1 MMFLFAGH
9 SDKPLKSLVSMAHKG
24 NHICLYRFSFIY
36 AVNDLWEDAYTC
48 PINAMNCTTESAN
61 LRYGTHGYEMDA
73 YEGMAKII
81 DDVKVAVCPECGN
94 IEMYLENLTNLKD

>member
-1 MMFLFAGH
+1 MPNQRYGVH
-9 SDKPLKSLVSMAHKG
+9 HR
-24 NHICLYRFSFIY
+24 IC
-36 AVNDLWEDAYTC
+36 
-48 PINAMNCTTESAN
+48 N

>member
-1 MMFLFAGH
+1 MTCERTLIH
-9 SDKPLKSLVSMAHKG
+9 AHLCCELR
-24 NHICLYRFSFIY
+24 HRIC
-36 AVNDLWEDAYTC
+36 
-48 PINAMNCTTESAN
+48 N

>member
-1 MMFLFAGH
+1 MKRKTVQTKYDVPVRRTFRLH
-9 SDKPLKSLVSMAHKG
+9 
-24 NHICLYRFSFIY
+24 RFSFIY

-73 YEGMAKII
+73 YEGMAKI
-81 DDVKVAVCPECGN
+81 
-94 IEMYLENLTNLKD
+94 NLHSQSKLIITSVNQF

>member
-9 SDKPLKSLVSMAHKG
+9 SDKPLKSLISMAHKG

-48 PINAMNCTTESAN
+48 PIYAVNCTTESAN

>member
-1 MMFLFAGH
+1 MPNQPYEPH
-9 SDKPLKSLVSMAHKG
+9 HK
-24 NHICLYRFSFIY
+24 IC
-36 AVNDLWEDAYTC
+36 
-48 PINAMNCTTESAN
+48 N

-94 IEMYLENLTNLKD
+94 IEMYLEDLTNLKD

>member
-1 MMFLFAGH
+1 MPNLRCELH
-9 SDKPLKSLVSMAHKG
+9 HK
-24 NHICLYRFSFIY
+24 IC
-36 AVNDLWEDAYTC
+36 
-48 PINAMNCTTESAN
+48 N

-94 IEMYLENLTNLKD
+94 IEMYLEDLTNLKD

>member
-1 MMFLFAGH
+1 MPSQRYGLH
-9 SDKPLKSLVSMAHKG
+9 HR
-24 NHICLYRFSFIY
+24 IC
-36 AVNDLWEDAYTC
+36 
-48 PINAMNCTTESAN
+48 N

>member
-1 MMFLFAGH
+1 MPNQRYELH
-9 SDKPLKSLVSMAHKG
+9 HR
-24 NHICLYRFSFIY
+24 IC
-36 AVNDLWEDAYTC
+36 
-48 PINAMNCTTESAN
+48 N

>member
-1 MMFLFAGH
+1 MPGQRYELH
-9 SDKPLKSLVSMAHKG
+9 HK
-24 NHICLYRFSFIY
+24 IC
-36 AVNDLWEDAYTC
+36 
-48 PINAMNCTTESAN
+48 N

>member
-1 MMFLFAGH
+1 MPNQRYGLH
-9 SDKPLKSLVSMAHKG
+9 HR
-24 NHICLYRFSFIY
+24 IC
-36 AVNDLWEDAYTC
+36 
-48 PINAMNCTTESAN
+48 N

>member
-1 MMFLFAGH
+1 MPNLRCESH
-9 SDKPLKSLVSMAHKG
+9 HK
-24 NHICLYRFSFIY
+24 IC
-36 AVNDLWEDAYTC
+36 
-48 PINAMNCTTESAN
+48 N

-94 IEMYLENLTNLKD
+94 IEMYLEDLTNLKD

>member
-1 MMFLFAGH
+1 MPNQRYGLH
-9 SDKPLKSLVSMAHKG
+9 YR
-24 NHICLYRFSFIY
+24 IC
-36 AVNDLWEDAYTC
+36 
-48 PINAMNCTTESAN
+48 N

-81 DDVKVAVCPECGN
+81 DDVKVAVCSECGN

>member
-1 MMFLFAGH
+1 M
-9 SDKPLKSLVSMAHKG
+9 P
-24 NHICLYRFSFIY
+24 
-36 AVNDLWEDAYTC
+36 
-48 PINAMNCTTESAN
+48 N
-61 LRYGTHGYEMDA
+61 LRCELHHRICNLHYETHGYEMDA